1 MFNLKNNKLK
11 IRREVRIGIVVV
23 GTILLFVW
31 GLNYLKGTDIFTK
44 QIKFYAV
51 YDQVTGL
58 IESNPVSIS
67 GVKVGQINSISFH
80 PDGSGRVV
88 VESIIGTTVKIP
100 KNSIARLYS
109 SDLLGTREIEILL
122 GDSEKYIENGDT
134 LSTHIQASIQDEVS
148 QQMLPFKKQAENL
161 LAQIDSVMAVIQ
173 YVFNKETRDNI
184 SESMEN
190 IKLTLENFER
200 TTYTLDTTFYS
211 QAIRIATILSNA
223 ESITSNL
230 AKNNESI
237 TKIITNFEAVSDTLA
252 ASDLK
257 QTINNANKTLE
268 ELDIALSKV
277 NTGEG
282 SLGMLIHDDELY
294 LNLEKTSKEL
304 ENLIEDIKKDPKR
317 YFNISVFG
325 N

>member
-1 MFNLKNNKLK
+1 MK

-44 QIKFYAV
+44 QVKFYAV

-67 GVKVGQINSISFH
+67 GVKVGQINSIDFH

-122 GDSEKYIENGDT
+122 GDSAKNIENGDT

>member
-1 MFNLKNNKLK
+1 MK